1 MHQISLCVNFR
12 QQSIS
17 NEVTKLRG
25 TDGSIKT
32 EWGDLVGIAREH
44 FVNLLG
50 TAPTLSD
57 EALEEVLAQQTK
69 KIPLEDRNALEA
81 PISLEE
87 MHVATLAMARN
98 KVSSKDGIPIEFY
111 LAVWEEVG
119 PILLS
124 DCVVGGAG

>member
-1 MHQISLCVNFR
+1 M
-12 QQSIS
+12 
-17 NEVTKLRG
+17 
-25 TDGSIKT
+25 
-32 EWGDLVGIAREH
+32 GIAREH